1 MIDEKNYGDTIIL
14 NTRNVSDLQLCPDE
28 EQTLSKSHIEK
39 EFCIGEISKVE
50 QDLVVD
56 RCNMLLEERK
66 KKLLAKPC

>member
-1 MIDEKNYGDTIIL
+1 M
-14 NTRNVSDLQLCPDE
+14 SDLQLCPDE
-28 EQTLSKSHIEK
+28 EQPLTKSHIKK

-56 RCNMLLEERK
+56 RCNTLLEERK